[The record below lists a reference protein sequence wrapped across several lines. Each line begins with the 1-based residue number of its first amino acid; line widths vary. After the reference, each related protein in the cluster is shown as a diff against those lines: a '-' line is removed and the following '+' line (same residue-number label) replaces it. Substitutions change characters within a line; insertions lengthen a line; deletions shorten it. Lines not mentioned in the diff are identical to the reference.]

1 MIHLWRLNMKTN
13 ERLNHTLIGLLLGAI
28 FCLFWV
34 SFGEPWEVLGDGKH
48 YLEMLRGHIETVP
61 FGYRAF
67 TPYVASLLP
76 WQYMTNFTVVT
87 LTSLTLATAVVGF
100 YAVQEKKSIPY
111 TLILCGLWGTSFSFV
126 YYGTTFI
133 RADAP
138 MFLCLWL
145 VFTLSHQHKSIV
157 LLFLIATIGQLAH
170 ETMLIFLPI
179 FWLEKFFGG
188 RLSGARYY
196 SYLELVL
203 LSAALLL
210 VYITVRKTVATLP
223 GVVNYLNTSP
233 KDMLDYVLGYT
244 GGVVRHA
251 MRVYAAFGPLVL
263 FTLAYLVTQKRKHEI
278 VPFAL
283 YLGLVMCLTL
293 VSTDTLR
300 VMVILIIPMSVY
312 AARYLYSLY
321 STGKKQLLIALLAL
335 QAAYSYLV
343 YGHLRTFENSVP
355 MNRVAI
361 ALSVAAL
368 LTCLYSLLKDTRA
381 LPKNSAVAI

>member
-1 MIHLWRLNMKTN
+1 MKMN
-13 ERLNHTLIGLLLGAI
+13 ERLNHTLIGLSLGAI

-34 SFGEPWEVLGDGKH
+34 SFAEPWEVLGDGKH
-48 YLEMLRGHIETVP
+48 YLEMLRGNIATVP
-61 FGYRAF
+61 FGYRIF
-67 TPYVASLLP
+67 TPFIASLLP
-76 WQYMTNFTVVT
+76 WQYMTNFTVIT
-87 LTSLTLATAVVGF
+87 LTSLTLATAVVAF

-111 TLILCGLWGTSFSFV
+111 TLILCGLWGTSFSFI

-145 VFTLSHQHKSIV
+145 VFALSHQHKSIV
-157 LLFLIATIGQLAH
+157 LLFLIATVGQLAH

-179 FWLEKFFGG
+179 FWLEKFFDG
-188 RLSGARYY
+188 RLSGARHY
-196 SYLELVL
+196 SYIELFI
-203 LSAALLL
+203 LSAALLV

-233 KDMLDYVLGYT
+233 QDMLNYVLGYT
-244 GGVVRHA
+244 GGVVKHA
-251 MRVYAAFGPLVL
+251 MRIYAAFGPLIL
-263 FTLAYLVTQKRKHEI
+263 FTLTYLATQKRKYEI
-278 VPFAL
+278 VPFVL
-283 YLGLVMCLTL
+283 YLGMVMFLTL

-321 STGKKQLLIALLAL
+321 SRGNKLIFFGLIGL

-343 YGHLRTFENSVP
+343 YGRLRTFESSVP

-361 ALSVAAL
+361 AVSLAAL
-368 LTCLYSLLKDTRA
+368 LTCIYSLLKDTRA
-381 LPKNSAVAI
+381 IPKNTAIAI